1 MLRIYVITVE
11 LTSDDPIDSRDI
23 KDAIAEWTIRAG
35 INATIPFVQ
44 VGRKD

>member
-1 MLRIYVITVE
+1 MRRYIITIE
-11 LTSDDPIDSRDI
+11 LETDEPIDSRDI

>member
-23 KDAIAEWTIRAG
+23 KDALTEWSVRTG
-35 INATIPFVQ
+35 TEMTIPFVQ
-44 VGRKD
+44 VGRKE

>member
-23 KDAIAEWTIRAG
+23 KDALTEWSVRTG
-35 INATIPFVQ
+35 TEMTIPFIQ
-44 VGRKD
+44 VDRKE